1 MIYLAY
7 DGSVN
12 GDWVAWYALNL
23 ARHDAGKRLGVVHV
37 VTDEFKAS
45 TVQDKM
51 NAFARDCER
60 AGVMMEYSAVPCTGT
75 SAEHVFRTLVQFV
88 PAGAD
93 TLLVCGARLKEGGG
107 GYLSGTVSEK
117 LLSDRT
123 FSVMA
128 VRVTQPGLLGAPTRF
143 LMPVAG
149 DRAGFLTGAKILQ
162 RFGPGIARVHLLRVM
177 QLKRSLFRRLAN
189 HQAEELREKGQAMM
203 RGLDDELAAMVGI
216 DAWKTD
222 VHVTVSDDWAQDV
235 IIAAGRHKT
244 HLILMEAA
252 RHDLGVGYLYGNAI
266 EVVLRNALC
275 DVAIYRGVPA

>member
-7 DGSVN
+7 DGSIN

-23 ARHDAGKRLGVVHV
+23 ARHDAQKRLCVVHV
-37 VTDEFKAS
+37 ATDEFEAS

-60 AGVMMEYSAVPCTGT
+60 AGVAMDYRAVPCAGP
-75 SAEHVFRTLVQFV
+75 SAASVFKALTQSV
-88 PAGAD
+88 PADAD

-117 LLSDRT
+117 LLSDRS
-123 FSVMA
+123 FPVMA

-177 QLKRSLFRRLAN
+177 QLKRSLFRRLPN
-189 HQAEELREKGQAMM
+189 HQAEVLREKGQAMM
-203 RGLDDELAAMVGI
+203 QGLDDELAEMVGI
-216 DAWKTD
+216 DTWKTD
-222 VHVTVSDDWAQDV
+222 VHVTVSDDWAQEV

-252 RHDLGVGYLYGNAI
+252 RHDLGAGYLYGSAI

-275 DVAIYRGVPA
+275 DVAIYRGVPT